1 MRKENLL
8 GGNFNTLAQSWTGD
22 CCLEPKIVVGNGS
35 KVNNRAEL
43 RKKAK
48 RKVITHALI
57 LNLIDISRKKNEPEV
72 ERSLWNTYH
81 CQSKLISSDKR
92 TYGKYCKNRFCLVCL
107 GIRKAEIINKYYP
120 TVSKWEDPYFVTL
133 TVKACP
139 AKRLHLMMDGMVR
152 AFQKIKDRNKKRY
165 RRGKGI
171 KLIGVRSLECNFNP
185 VSRTYN
191 PHFHIIVPDKET
203 AIQLKKDWLNIW
215 TKDYCAPWCQDI
227 RKVSSVEGS
236 LIEIIKYGTKIFTE
250 PNGNSKVKKK
260 ASPKVY
266 VSAMY
271 NILSAMRHH
280 RLFERFGFNLPQEP
294 IIKIM
299 PKKLLEYDLW
309 TYDSRNADWFSEQT
323 GQVLANYIMDVKL
336 KHLLSNNIDT
346 IRK

>member
-1 MRKENLL
+1 M
-8 GGNFNTLAQSWTGD
+8 
-22 CCLEPKIVVGNGS
+22 
-35 KVNNRAEL
+35 NNRAEL

-57 LNLIDISRKKNEPEV
+57 LNLIDISKKKNEKEV
-72 ERSLWNTYH
+72 EKSLWNTYH
-81 CQSKLISSDKR
+81 CQSSLISSDKR

-120 TVSKWEDPYFVTL
+120 TISNWKDPYFVTL

-152 AFQKIKDRNKKRY
+152 AFQKIKDRNHKRQK
-165 RRGKGI
+165 RGTGI
-171 KLIGVRSLECNFNP
+171 KLVGVRSLECNFNP

-191 PHFHIIVPDKET
+191 PHYHIIVPDKET

-215 TKDYCAPWCQDI
+215 TKKHCAPWCQDI

-250 PNGNSKVKKK
+250 PNSNSKVKKK

-266 VSAMY
+266 ISAMY

-280 RLFERFGFNLPQEP
+280 RLFERFGFNLPQTDN
-294 IIKIM
+294 K
-299 PKKLLEYDLW
+299 
-309 TYDSRNADWFSEQT
+309 NHA
-323 GQVLANYIMDVKL
+323 
-336 KHLLSNNIDT
+336 
-346 IRK
+346 